1 MSSYSPEQLAR
12 LKSLIHDYM
21 DKNQVFDRVRD
32 ALESQAI
39 SEALS
44 SQKILEAL
52 GQQGVLADVVDQV
65 GNARLEPEAAAE
77 PNKRYLLLKLQYGKA
92 FLDFAAEID
101 SPTTLQIHI
110 SFLRQRFSSRK
121 VQCTVDPVFDESFL
135 LSFSAPDGSNV
146 ELATLVKLQ
155 APIHIVV
162 VKEQG
167 GSREVLA
174 VKAVDWRLFLS
185 VATLQFPVE
194 MMGIGARAK
203 FAVGILYFQVDMLP
217 KPTSAQLLPDRLI
230 TEQLSLE
237 QKYTR
242 DITHSFFEY
251 TTEWWRDYKQ
261 IRPSHNTRLV
271 KIFAETEDG
280 SQQPV
285 CALVQPLKCNRML
298 DSPLHAA
305 RFVSLIPQERVEVPG
320 GARVETWYSMHTFLS
335 KGAGDT
341 EDHAVLLCSFLLGFG
356 LDAYVCLGASG
367 EGSHAWVMTRG
378 RKIQLWETINGQRMP
393 SDDPRVHRFYRKIG
407 CVFNHRKFYGNIQV
421 DDTVANVS
429 WELENEA
436 MWKPMAPEMI
446 SSLTPAPR
454 FLPLRPP
461 ASGVYEMAEKL
472 ESELKQSIQQ
482 HRNHLDLL
490 TFWDDELGYL
500 LTPALANYELE
511 RIGSVTFG
519 SEEFQ
524 DSIHNYVPDGHT
536 FKAYPYQFSHMDA
549 GRMLTSLVQSQV
561 ARDILETRGDT
572 VRLVVRVKVVA
583 YPEETFV
590 AWVMLAVRY
599 RAIKI

>member
-1 MSSYSPEQLAR
+1 MSAYTPEQLAR

-21 DKNQVFDRVRD
+21 DKNQVFDKVRQ
-32 ALESQAI
+32 ALETQAI

-52 GQQGVLADVVDQV
+52 GQQGVLADVVEQV
-65 GNARLEPEAAAE
+65 NAEPLEPAAAVE

-92 FLDFAAEID
+92 FLDFVGDEEQPA
-101 SPTTLQIHI
+101 SLQIHI

-121 VQCTVDPVFDESFL
+121 VKCTVEPVFDEAFL
-135 LSFSAPDGSNV
+135 LSFSPPDGSSV
-146 ELATLVKLQ
+146 ELVTLVKLQ
-155 APIHIVV
+155 SPIHIVV
-162 VKEQG
+162 IKEQAG
-167 GSREVLA
+167 RKEILA

-185 VATLQFPVE
+185 VSTLQFPVE
-194 MMGIGARAK
+194 MMGMGTRAK
-203 FAVGILYFQVDMLP
+203 MAVGVLYFQVDMLP

-261 IRPSHNTRLV
+261 IRPNHDRRLV

-285 CALVQPLKCNRML
+285 CTLVQPLKCNRLL

-305 RFVSLIPQERVEVPG
+305 RFVSLIPMERLELPG
-320 GARVETWYSMHTFLS
+320 GARMEVWYSMHTFLS
-335 KGAGDT
+335 RGAGDT

-378 RKIQLWETINGQRMP
+378 RKILLWESLTGQRMP

-421 DDTVANVS
+421 DDTVANVA
-429 WELENEA
+429 WDLENESL
-436 MWKPMAPEMI
+436 WKPMAPEMI
-446 SSLTPAPR
+446 SSLTPSPR

-461 ASGVYEMAEKL
+461 LTGVHEMAEKL
-472 ESELKQSIQQ
+472 ENELKHLIQQ

-490 TFWDDELGYL
+490 TYWDDELGYL

-511 RIGSVTFG
+511 RIGSVTYG
-519 SEEFQ
+519 NEEFQ
-524 DSIHNYVPDGHT
+524 DSIQNYIPDGHT
-536 FKAYPYQFSHMDA
+536 FKAYPNQFLWLDA
-549 GRMLTSLVQSQV
+549 GRILTGLVQAPV

-572 VRLVVRVKVVA
+572 VRLVIRVKVVA